1 MTALGKI
8 LVLLNLALSVLLM
21 SWALAV
27 YTNRIDFSDV
37 TSKGP
42 TGEQIVGEWKK
53 RAQVIENLWEGVRP
67 AQVNWQ
73 NARAAL
79 AVKEAQQVKE
89 WEFYHGEIDHNLTK
103 ARPNDPVRRV
113 VLAGPQQEDDNLGVK
128 AGLPLLDPAT
138 QLPVMAPVKD
148 RNGEGVAAL
157 ITLNAKLE
165 ELFATIHQVEDLHE
179 KQIQEAI
186 KETEKLIGPK
196 GLLQR
201 LVDEKQKRLGV
212 LAEMKLARPQ
222 LINTAVE
229 SELIHKRHKQLVNRR
244 DELKRIGVAVRDR

>member
-1 MTALGKI
+1 MTALGKT
-8 LVLLNLALSVLLM
+8 LVILNLALSVLLM

-42 TGEQIVGEWKK
+42 TGEQVVGEWKK
-53 RAQVIENLWEGVRP
+53 RSLVIENLWEGVHP
-67 AQVNWQ
+67 AQVNWR

-79 AVKEAQQVKE
+79 AQREAQQVKE
-89 WEFYHGEIDHNLTK
+89 WEFYHAEMDHNLTQ
-103 ARPNDPVRRV
+103 ARPPNNPVRRV
-113 VLAGPQQEDDNLGVK
+113 VIANQDDEALGVR
-128 AGLPLLDPAT
+128 AGQPAIDPAT
-138 QLPVMAPVKD
+138 QLPLMVAVKD
-148 RNGEGVAAL
+148 RAGNGIPALVA
-157 ITLNAKLE
+157 LNAKLDE
-165 ELFATIHQVEDLHE
+165 IFQTIQRVAETHE

-201 LVDEKQKRLGV
+201 LVDEKQKRLDV
-212 LAEMKLARPQ
+212 QAELKLSRPQ
-222 LINTAVE
+222 LINAAVE

-244 DELKRIGVAVRDR
+244 DELKRIGVAARDR